1 FRMTTGLGYSSGSVH
16 DALGGEDGAVLVW
29 VAITLPLIVLL
40 VSFVLDI
47 GNWFA
52 HQRHLQTQ
60 ADAAALAGAL
70 EWGKC
75 FGDKAAADAAINA
88 AAQQYSGQAAGDYNE
103 QIGGTSSDQIHY
115 ALNSATYEPTGNP
128 GPRDETVVQ
137 AQPCEAG
144 MVDVKMTETGLPLFI
159 RAAGLFS
166 DVDYINT
173 HARVQI
179 FQRERFSG
187 GLPFGVP
194 DPNPSVGRVI
204 FVDEA

>member
-1 FRMTTGLGYSSGSVH
+1 GRSQSDGRLQLDAADGQRPRSWVHVPFRDGDDATRAPAERIQRRVLFRMTTGLGYSSGSVH

-40 VSFVLDI
+40 VSFVLGL

-88 AAQQYSGQAAGDYNE
+88 AAQQYSGQAAGAYNE

-115 ALNSATYEPTGNP
+115 ALNSAT
-128 GPRDETVVQ
+128 
-137 AQPCEAG
+137 
-144 MVDVKMTETGLPLFI
+144 
-159 RAAGLFS
+159 
-166 DVDYINT
+166 
-173 HARVQI
+173 
-179 FQRERFSG
+179 
-187 GLPFGVP
+187 
-194 DPNPSVGRVI
+194 
-204 FVDEA
+204 